1 MAKSNS
7 KFFLATILGLA
18 AGIGIGIL
26 IAPAKGSKTRQRIRK
41 KVIHLAESM
50 EEEFSGKFQTLKS
63 ELTGKFDEK
72 SGNDVPDDQINET
85 KT

>member
-7 KFFLATILGLA
+7 RFLIAIALGLA
-18 AGIGIGIL
+18 AGIGIGML

-50 EEEFSGKFQTLKS
+50 EKEFSDKFRPCDSEPAVESTPDNQT
-63 ELTGKFDEK
+63 
-72 SGNDVPDDQINET
+72 N
-85 KT
+85 